1 MEENGVD
8 FKGRKRKRL
17 LQACWEHNISDPAYY
32 DKQPHVVKGGV
43 HEIWIDIPSEKAYEQ
58 IFGKSFQQYNSNQK
72 KKSRKFDSYYQKVKK
87 LKTLV
92 PVREALITIGNCE
105 VMPDEEVQKAICKA
119 YVEEFKK
126 QNPNMIVIGAYYHAY
141 EMRDDGN
148 GGFIKGDPHLHLDY
162 IPVAYKCKRGQRVQ
176 NSMNGALIEQGI
188 VNIEIEP
195 ETALKVFGKRDKS
208 KREKKESTLQNS
220 PQNMTRKIK
229 CFPKIEKKEEKQE
242 KEPKETHLVTN
253 LIQWTHRQRD
263 LLVRIANEHGVTIEN
278 PNEKREHQSTEEY
291 ILSKINNLKSEV
303 YAMAEKLVVGLEE
316 MKTEKTGLIE
326 WEEDL
331 ENREDSLKQ
340 GQDKL
345 EAEKT
350 EHAEEVQKDKEA
362 HELRGKVSRRKERE
376 AREGLE
382 QLEEE
387 RQNQ

>member
-1 MEENGVD
+1 M
-8 FKGRKRKRL
+8 
-17 LQACWEHNISDPAYY
+17 
-32 DKQPHVVKGGV
+32 
-43 HEIWIDIPSEKAYEQ
+43 
-58 IFGKSFQQYNSNQK
+58 
-72 KKSRKFDSYYQKVKK
+72 
-87 LKTLV
+87 
-92 PVREALITIGNCE
+92 
-105 VMPDEEVQKAICKA
+105 
-119 YVEEFKK
+119 
-126 QNPNMIVIGAYYHAY
+126 
-141 EMRDDGN
+141 
-148 GGFIKGDPHLHLDY
+148 
-162 IPVAYKCKRGQRVQ
+162 
-176 NSMNGALIEQGI
+176 
-188 VNIEIEP
+188 
-195 ETALKVFGKRDKS
+195 
-208 KREKKESTLQNS
+208 
-220 PQNMTRKIK
+220 
-229 CFPKIEKKEEKQE
+229 KKEEKQE
-242 KEPKETHLVTN
+242 EEPKETRLVTN

-263 LLVRIANEHGVTIEN
+263 LLVRIANEHGVTIKN

-316 MKTEKTGLIE
+316 MKTEKTGFIE